1 MKRISLF
8 VLVAL
13 ILASCSSVLIT
24 GRKQLLLVSDAE
36 VLSMSATAY
45 KQFIDSVP
53 ASKDVANTALF
64 LASDMSKFVT
74 GQVIRVDGGLNL

>member
-8 VLVAL
+8 LFVAL
-13 ILASCSSVLIT
+13 VFTSCSSVLIT

-53 ASKDVANTALF
+53 VSKNVAIPASV
-64 LASDMSKFVT
+64 FVI
-74 GQVIRVDGGLNL
+74 GKIPS